1 MCKTQRKIS
10 TIFRLIFSRHVFTDV
25 SKNRCKFPP
34 KYVKFMFYSFHV
46 CLFVCY
52 LHVKRRFRKCFYIP
66 KEDDHNTFLLQL
78 CNELVMKSHV
88 YAFDCV
94 VCVSVGAKFFF
105 RPFTKLTSTTFCWGR
120 TIYNVKC
127 CFHVIKATAFNFK
140 LSPYKKLVD
149 IFLYVM
155 AFSAFKLKQVESW
168 TRSTLK
174 TIFIRLLRVCNAGCA
189 W

>member
-94 VCVSVGAKFFF
+94 VCVSVGVCAKFFF
-105 RPFTKLTSTTFCWGR
+105 SS
-120 TIYNVKC
+120 IYKINKHYVLLGPHHLQCKVLFPC
-127 CFHVIKATAFNFK
+127 NKSNCF
-140 LSPYKKLVD
+140 
-149 IFLYVM
+149 
-155 AFSAFKLKQVESW
+155 
-168 TRSTLK
+168 
-174 TIFIRLLRVCNAGCA
+174 
-189 W
+189 